1 MLISR
6 AVLADLAVRLGA
18 LPPGFRTVT
27 VDVGDLDP
35 LDLVRAGASAF
46 GFAGFFSSTD
56 GRSIGALGSA
66 ARVAASGPDRLERL
80 DASLERLL
88 PEDVTA
94 LVGFS
99 FADGGPSSP
108 AWEGFSSAV
117 AEVPQVAVVRAAGAS
132 RLTIAVPPGSD
143 GQMLL
148 ALVST
153 LRPPGSTPVAAA
165 ADHTVESRPS
175 PRDWQ
180 GLVAEAV
187 SAIRGGAM
195 QKVVLARSVSIH
207 SAAAFDPFDLVAVL
221 RNRYPECR
229 VFGWQQGES
238 AFIGASPELLVAR
251 TGRHFEMAPL
261 AGSAPRGVDPEE
273 DRRLGDALLAS
284 PKDRGE
290 HAIVVDDAVE
300 RLASVTET
308 LERAASPVLHKFATV
323 QHLATPI
330 SGTTSARILELAGV
344 LHPTPAVGGSPRQDA
359 LAFIE
364 KMEGIDRGWYSG
376 GIGWVDGAGDGEIA
390 LGLRS
395 ALLHGDHAT
404 VFAGNG
410 IVAESRPEAELE
422 ETRLK
427 LRPMLDLLT

>member
-6 AVLADLAVRLGA
+6 PVLAEISA
-18 LPPGFRTVT
+18 LLDATPPGFRTVS

-35 LDLVRAGASAF
+35 LDLVRAGAAAF

-66 ARVAASGPDRLERL
+66 ARMAASGPDRLERL
-80 DASLERLL
+80 DAALGGLAA
-88 PEDVTA
+88 PDVTA

-108 AWEGFSSAV
+108 SWEGFGSAV
-117 AEVPQVAVVRAAGAS
+117 AEVPQVTVVRAAGTS
-132 RLTIAVPPGSD
+132 RLTIALPPGSD

-153 LRPPGSTPVAAA
+153 LRPPPTPASATGI
-165 ADHTVESRPS
+165 DHTVESRPS

-187 SAIRGGAM
+187 AAIRAGVM

-207 SAAAFDPFDLVAVL
+207 SSAAVEPFDLVAVL

-229 VFGWQQGES
+229 VFGWQQGDS
-238 AFIGASPELLVAR
+238 VFLGASPELLVAR
-251 TGRHFEMAPL
+251 AGRHFELAPL

-284 PKDRGE
+284 PKDRAE

-300 RLASVTET
+300 RLGPITET

-330 SGTTSARILELAGV
+330 SGTTGARILELAGA
-344 LHPTPAVGGSPRQDA
+344 LHPTPAVGGAPRTEA

-376 GIGWVDGAGDGEIA
+376 GIGWADGAGDGEIA

-395 ALLHGDHAT
+395 ALVQGDRAT

-410 IVAESRPEAELE
+410 IVADSRPEAELE